1 MEYSYHLQQRFPALQ
16 ITAEVQVAPAP
27 NRMMAQLVGYAQVSG
42 FLVSFFGDQIFAAIS
57 MPVPEWARY
66 LQENRGTSI
75 MMFFVGN
82 MVVNSLTQT
91 GAFEIYLGGELV
103 HSKIKSGTVP
113 DINSLVAKIRSMRPD
128 LEMADP
134 PKIHQRPGGG
144 HPRMQRVEQQREQPV
159 HHKQPRHISQDDDDD
174 DEEF

>member
-16 ITAEVQVAPAP
+16 VTAEVQVAPAQ

-57 MPVPEWARY
+57 QPVPEWARY
-66 LQENRGTSI
+66 LQDNRGTSI
-75 MMFFVGN
+75 MMFFAGN

-91 GAFEIYLGGELV
+91 GAFEIYLGGQLV
-103 HSKIKSGTVP
+103 HSKITSGNVP
-113 DINSLVAKIRSMRPD
+113 DFNSLVDKIRTMRPD
-128 LEMADP
+128 LEVADS
-134 PKIHQRPGGG
+134 PKGQQQRAG
-144 HPRMQRVEQQREQPV
+144 HPRVQRAQEPPV
-159 HHKQPRHISQDDDDD
+159 HQKQPRHISQDDDDE